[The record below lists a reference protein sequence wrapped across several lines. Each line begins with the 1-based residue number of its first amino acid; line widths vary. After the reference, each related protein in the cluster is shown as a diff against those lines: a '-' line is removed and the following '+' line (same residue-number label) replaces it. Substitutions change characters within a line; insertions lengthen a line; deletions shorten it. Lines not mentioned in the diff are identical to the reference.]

1 MTGGFFVQ
9 SYIHRFE
16 PLWGIWQVGP
26 LLGEGSYGKVWQGE
40 CRTQDGIRLAAIKE
54 IVVPSSPGNLSAA
67 RAEGLDV
74 EGAKLYF
81 QEVMKD
87 TLDEIHLMQKLS
99 DCEHI
104 VRFDDYE
111 IHNLDREG
119 EFGFVIL
126 IRMEKLEPVKNR
138 LLEGALSIPDTIRLG
153 IHICRALEACAKKG
167 IVHRDIKPDN
177 LFYCPQTDTYKLG
190 DFGIAH
196 ELARPTE
203 GKGRAGT
210 LSHMSPEV
218 YAGAPFT
225 EAADLYALGMI
236 LYRLL
241 NDNRVPLLPYYPAPF
256 TPKQRN
262 HALVE
267 RLRGKEPG
275 LPHMAITENPAA
287 ADAEAPDSIG
297 TNPDCVSAS
306 TAFLLGMT
314 VQKAIS
320 ACPEKRF
327 PSAAALREALEAFVQ
342 EQE

>member
-1 MTGGFFVQ
+1 MQ

-104 VRFDDYE
+104 VRFDDFE
-111 IHNLDREG
+111 IHTLDREG

-126 IRMEKLEPVKNR
+126 IRMEKLEPLKNR
-138 LLEGALSIPDTIRLG
+138 LLEEGLTLRDTIRLG
-153 IHICRALEACAKKG
+153 IHICRALEVCAEKG

-306 TAFLLGMT
+306 TAILLGMT